1 MSNWMKQIHNDIRD
15 QIEKYERGKYTF
27 SEDEINVIMPKVV
40 EFYNEH
46 PKDQDVYRDASGVI
60 LLIQTPKMITNK
72 EGDIINTP
80 RKFPSQYEG
89 GETSFL
95 LSNCKFR
102 LYGKT
107 GTIGIFASMENMK
120 KIEGIY
126 DKKAFIKASKLQLK
140 YKKLGSE
147 DKPLNFASFIA
158 KHELED
164 LDELDESEY
173 ITYYSANITQV
184 ID

>member
-1 MSNWMKQIHNDIRD
+1 MTDWMKKVRNDIQD

-27 SEDEINVIMPKVV
+27 TEEEINIIMPKVV
-40 EFYNEH
+40 EFYNYH
-46 PKDQDVYRDASGVI
+46 PEDQDVYRDANGVI

-72 EGDIINTP
+72 KGEIINTP
-80 RKFPSQYEG
+80 RKFDNDSRISY
-89 GETSFL
+89 L

-107 GTIGIFASMENMK
+107 GTISIFASMEDWK

-147 DKPLNFASFIA
+147 DKPLYLSLFTA
-158 KHELED
+158 KFELED

-173 ITYYSANITQV
+173 IIYYSANITQV

>member
-1 MSNWMKQIHNDIRD
+1 MTDWMKKVHNDIRD

-27 SEDEINVIMPKVV
+27 SEEEINNIMPKVV
-40 EFYNEH
+40 EFYNDH
-46 PKDQDVYRDASGVI
+46 PEDRDVYRDPNGVI

-72 EGDIINTP
+72 EGKIINTP
-80 RKFPSQYEG
+80 RKFDNDGRVSY
-89 GETSFL
+89 L

-107 GTIGIFASMENMK
+107 GTIGIFASMEDWK
-120 KIEGIY
+120 KIDGIY
-126 DKKAFIKASKLQLK
+126 DKKAFIKAPKLQLK

-147 DKPLNFASFIA
+147 EKPLNLASFNV
-158 KHELED
+158 KFELED

-173 ITYYSANITQV
+173 IVYYSANITQV